1 MTLILRFVRF
11 QKHYLKV
18 HSLHSIEE
26 IWLKQLCYVK
36 SQLCRNSYYN
46 EEGRDDIKP
55 GRAGMYATI
64 IIVETLTVLEWHP
77 GVSTLRKRKGKS
89 AWVWPEEYSWFT
101 PIGLL
106 DRIRLDSRLPFG
118 SDFASRR
125 RRKNDAVG
133 TGGNEWINRN
143 ERVIIQVLRSEQ
155 PFLVREIAYYL
166 LIFLS
171 GKEHRSQA

>member
-118 SDFASRR
+118 FCLEKKTEKWCCWNWRKWMDQSQRASNNSGSSFR
-125 RRKNDAVG
+125 A
-133 TGGNEWINRN
+133 T
-143 ERVIIQVLRSEQ
+143 
-155 PFLVREIAYYL
+155 
-166 LIFLS
+166 LS
-171 GKEHRSQA
+171 GERNSLLPPDLSFRKRT

>member
-1 MTLILRFVRF
+1 LIPG
-11 QKHYLKV
+11 
-18 HSLHSIEE
+18 SL
-26 IWLKQLCYVK
+26 
-36 SQLCRNSYYN
+36 
-46 EEGRDDIKP
+46 
-55 GRAGMYATI
+55 
-64 IIVETLTVLEWHP
+64 
-77 GVSTLRKRKGKS
+77 
-89 AWVWPEEYSWFT
+89 
-101 PIGLL
+101 
-106 DRIRLDSRLPFG
+106 